1 MKHFEVREG
10 VTLSVK
16 SRAQRFGIQ
25 MHLRYRRN
33 RESKWR
39 KGTTENVSRSGVLFR
54 GEELAEPNTI
64 LDMRLLLPDE
74 IPGVQSAEILC
85 RGVVVRS
92 EPPKG
97 ADAFPALASTIAQYR
112 FIRP

>member
-1 MKHFEVREG
+1 MKRIEVRKG
-10 VTLSVK
+10 VALSVK
-16 SRAQRFGIQ
+16 SRAQRFAIQ
-25 MHLRYRRN
+25 MHLRYRLIG
-33 RESKWR
+33 ESKWR
-39 KGTTENVSRSGVLFR
+39 NGTTENVSRSGVLFW

-92 EPPKG
+92 ERPKG
-97 ADAFPALASTIAQYR
+97 VDAFPALASTIAQYR